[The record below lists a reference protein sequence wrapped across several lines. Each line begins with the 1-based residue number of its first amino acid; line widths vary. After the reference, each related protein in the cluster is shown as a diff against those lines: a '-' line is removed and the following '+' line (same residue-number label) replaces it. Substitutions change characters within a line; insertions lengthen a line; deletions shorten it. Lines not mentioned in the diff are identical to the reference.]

1 VRTEDGELVRE
12 TLASNWASF
21 SELVSRY
28 RDAVYGVAYHHLGD
42 PDDAQDAAQEAF
54 VHAFRK
60 LRQLRDPNKF
70 GPWLRQIT
78 SRVCLDLLRRRGDQ
92 AISLDA
98 TPLSDPRAAADDTA
112 ERVAARMV
120 VREAL
125 SRLSAPARLA
135 VTLYYVNGYSHGEIA
150 HFLGEPVNTVRS
162 RLHRAKRRLRE
173 EMIGMVS
180 DVLHEDRPDP
190 EFTKRVIE
198 ESMRRGQEAYLGHA
212 AVEALERYDEALAA
226 AEQLEPGEEQLRLKM
241 AALWG
246 KGRAAEFPQGCAE
259 AIVLYAQALAI
270 GKELG
275 DRAEQA
281 NMMVHLGVTSSNAR
295 RKDDAKRYYQGALGI
310 YRELDDAGGQ
320 GRCLVWLASQQMEAK
335 EAAAARTCLQ
345 EALPLLERSEDSI
358 LRIFCRSAL
367 DLLIEVGD
375 ERFPKLAACAA
386 TCQVPIAAGA
396 KISARGDAGWG
407 DHSPDSPDR
416 LAALSVEH
424 PFWQISHLGTIL
436 DASVPVGGSWSGDAF
451 SYSWQPLKAVVTVKS
466 ADEHVTVPAGSFS
479 ECLLT
484 EQVTRESGLFDD
496 APERGR
502 KLNREVKCGTRRAWW
517 APGVGLV
524 QLQVESGD
532 GCSALIQL
540 REYSITEKTQDYLP
554 LAIGNAWTYGWA
566 DTPSEWVAKE
576 SFQVRGHEGDSWYL
590 EHIRY
595 VYKMSPEE
603 SSTGG

>member
-42 PDDAQDAAQEAF
+42 PEDAQDAAQEAF
-54 VHAFRK
+54 VHAFLK
-60 LRQLRDPNKF
+60 LQQLREPGKF

-92 AISLDA
+92 AVSLDA
-98 TPLSDPRAAADDTA
+98 TSPSDSCAAADDTA

-246 KGRAAEFPQGCAE
+246 KGRAAEFPRGCAE
-259 AIVLYAQALAI
+259 AIVLYEQALAI
-270 GKELG
+270 GRELG

-281 NMMVHLGVTSSNAR
+281 NMMVHLGVTCSNAR
-295 RKDDAKRYYQGALGI
+295 REEDARQYYDGALGI
-310 YRELDDAGGQ
+310 YRELGDAGGQ
-320 GRCLVWLASQQMEAK
+320 GRCLLWLASQQMEAK
-335 EAAAARTCLQ
+335 EAAAARAYLE
-345 EALPLLERSEDSI
+345 EALPLLERSEDST

-375 ERFPKLAACAA
+375 ERFASLSDCAA
-386 TCQVPIAAGA
+386 TCQILIAAGT
-396 KISARGDAGWG
+396 KISTAGDSGWG
-407 DHSPDSPDR
+407 DHSDR
-416 LAALSVEH
+416 PAALSIEH

-451 SYSWQPLKAVVTVKS
+451 SYSWQPLKAVVTVKNGS
-466 ADEHVTVPAGSFS
+466 EHVTVPAGSFS

-484 EQVTRESGLFDD
+484 EQVTRESGLLDE
-496 APERGR
+496 APEGKR
-502 KLNREVKCGTRRAWW
+502 KRNREVLCGTRRAWW

-524 QLQVESGD
+524 QLHVERGD
-532 GCSALIQL
+532 GSSALIQL
-540 REYSITEKTQDYLP
+540 CEYSIEEKSRDYLP
-554 LAIGNAWTYGWA
+554 LAIGNAWSYSWTGA
-566 DTPSEWVAKE
+566 APEWVAKE
-576 SFQVRGHEGDSWYL
+576 SFQVREHDGDKWYL

-595 VYKMSPEE
+595 VYKISPEE
-603 SSTGG
+603 SATDG